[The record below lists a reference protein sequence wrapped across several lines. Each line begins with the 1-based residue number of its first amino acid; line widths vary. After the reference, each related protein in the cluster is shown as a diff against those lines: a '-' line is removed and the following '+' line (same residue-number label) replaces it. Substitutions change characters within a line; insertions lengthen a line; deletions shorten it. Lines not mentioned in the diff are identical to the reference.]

1 MLKTMLTRYAVLFLL
16 SAILFPFFANA
27 QTFSNQLI
35 WGDVVTDEETGEIIS
50 DDRITIIEGGTYAV
64 KLNITKQTEITY
76 ASEEFFM
83 PRGSLYYISD
93 VANTATSTREFVK
106 SFGGLSAS
114 VLSWEKSGV
123 YELDIYGEPPPL
135 LVIRDKPPFWKLV
148 LRFIIG
154 PSAYADSNE
163 DVFLGTIQFTIT
175 DKDAVQKCTA
185 NCNSNV
191 LFLPGIEGSR
201 LYEGTAC
208 DKSAEEKLW
217 DPVAD
222 STIKILRGAGDEKV
236 KRLFLDT
243 DGGSICAD
251 IYAKSDDVIDSVKG
265 NNIYKLFID
274 EMNGLKTD
282 GDINDWKAAAYD
294 WRLSLTDLLN
304 NGTERN
310 GKIFYTEATSTPY
323 IEQSFRALAGSSK
336 TGKVTIIAHS
346 NGGLVA
352 KALLNKL
359 GDETATKLVD
369 KIILVG
375 AP

>member
-1 MLKTMLTRYAVLFLL
+1 MRVYKYVVLFFF
-16 SAILFPFFANA
+16 ATLFPFFANA
-27 QTFSNQLI
+27 QTVSNQLI
-35 WGDVVTDEETGEIIS
+35 WGNVVTNEETGDIIS
-50 DDRITIIEGGTYAV
+50 DDRVIIIEGGTYAV
-64 KLNITKQTEITY
+64 QLNIAKDTEIKY
-76 ASEEFFM
+76 ASEEFYM
-83 PRGSLYYISD
+83 PRGTLYYIPD
-93 VANTATSTREFVK
+93 AADTATSTREFIK
-106 SFGGLSAS
+106 SFYTLNAL
-114 VLSWEKSGV
+114 VWEKPGV

-135 LVIRDKPPFWKLV
+135 LSIKHKTTFWELV
-148 LRFIIG
+148 LRFVIG
-154 PSAYADSNE
+154 SRAYADSNE
-163 DVFLGTIQFTIT
+163 DVFLGTIRFTIT
-175 DKDAVQKCTA
+175 DKNAVQKCTV

-208 DKSAEEKLW
+208 GKSAEEKLW

-282 GDINDWKAAAYD
+282 DDINDWKAAAYD
-294 WRLSLTDLLN
+294 WRLSLTDLMN

-310 GKIFYTEATSTPY
+310 GKIFYTEAIITLNIYHWFTS
-323 IEQSFRALAGSSK
+323 F
-336 TGKVTIIAHS
+336 
-346 NGGLVA
+346 N
-352 KALLNKL
+352 N
-359 GDETATKLVD
+359 
-369 KIILVG
+369 
-375 AP
+375 